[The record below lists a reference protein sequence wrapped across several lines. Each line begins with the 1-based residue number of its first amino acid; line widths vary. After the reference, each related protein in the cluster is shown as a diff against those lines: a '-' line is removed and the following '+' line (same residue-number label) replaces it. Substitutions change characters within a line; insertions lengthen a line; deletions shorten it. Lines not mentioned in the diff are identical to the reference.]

1 MDIAPLPHDLPLQ
14 LPASIPALEL
24 AIVLLFLAHILFV
37 NLMLGG
43 AVLGLVYEIRG
54 RTRPAL
60 DRVAREIAAT
70 VTVNKSLAVVLGVG
84 PLLVMNVLYTLYF
97 YSANALTGSA
107 WILIVPAV
115 AVAFLLLY
123 AHKYSWDA
131 LADHKALHLGLGGAG
146 TAILMAVPL
155 IFLTNINL
163 MLFPERWQAVRGFLT
178 ALVLPNVLPRYLH
191 FLLASLAITGLF
203 LAAVFG
209 RRRFDADKRLP
220 GVDQVALRR
229 ELLLVAL
236 AATCLQVVA
245 GPLLLFTLPPHGMSW
260 PLLFD
265 LTGGVTLAIVAML
278 LLWREIRI
286 EKAHA
291 TLNFWAA
298 VIVLGCTVGL
308 MGTARHLYR
317 EGAITPHRE
326 RVAAN
331 TAVFQAESLGARM
344 RLAAGTPRLDQVEVV
359 MSAGERTFRTVC
371 NACHDLRTRRVG
383 PPVTEIVQ
391 IYADNPEGLAAWV
404 RAPGRKRP
412 DYPEMPPIAL
422 QDSQYREV
430 ARFLLDEALVDP
442 KEDSTDRAGASD
454 TAS

>member
-1 MDIAPLPHDLPLQ
+1 
-14 LPASIPALEL
+14 
-24 AIVLLFLAHILFV
+24 
-37 NLMLGG
+37 
-43 AVLGLVYEIRG
+43 
-54 RTRPAL
+54 
-60 DRVAREIAAT
+60 
-70 VTVNKSLAVVLGVG
+70 
-84 PLLVMNVLYTLYF
+84 
-97 YSANALTGSA
+97 
-107 WILIVPAV
+107 
-115 AVAFLLLY
+115 
-123 AHKYSWDA
+123 
-131 LADHKALHLGLGGAG
+131 
-146 TAILMAVPL
+146 
-155 IFLTNINL
+155 
-163 MLFPERWQAVRGFLT
+163 
-178 ALVLPNVLPRYLH
+178 
-191 FLLASLAITGLF
+191 
-203 LAAVFG
+203 
-209 RRRFDADKRLP
+209 
-220 GVDQVALRR
+220 
-229 ELLLVAL
+229 
-236 AATCLQVVA
+236 
-245 GPLLLFTLPPHGMSW
+245 MSW